1 METSLEN
8 IMAKEETE
16 EEKAPEKNVGVFKNL
31 RSGTGVIEF
40 SDDEC
45 DKKVYCCNMANM
57 VEEPPLDAEVSV
69 AEPKPVEKKRTPE
82 LQRLMAL
89 ERSTH
94 GLNE

>member
-1 METSLEN
+1 M
-8 IMAKEETE
+8 
-16 EEKAPEKNVGVFKNL
+16 GVFKQL

-45 DKKVYCCNMANM
+45 DKKMYCCNMASM
-57 VEEPPLDAEVSV
+57 VEEPPLHADVSV
-69 AEPKPVEKKRTPE
+69 TDPKPVEKKRTPE

-94 GLNE
+94 ELKE